1 MSLNTRMNA
10 QKSANAT
17 NVATRNNL
25 MKGSKSYRADCL
37 KEAWLRVPGIR
48 EGMDKMDEAT
58 VRNLAINL
66 DREATYIGQLNEAQL
81 STAFQGFAP
90 ENMLRLVRLNKNYQA

>member
-1 MSLNTRMNA
+1 MSLTTKMNA
-10 QKSANAT
+10 KKGVDNTTAI
-17 NVATRNNL
+17 RNSL
-25 MKGSKSYRADCL
+25 MKGSRNYRADCL
-37 KEAWLRVPGIR
+37 KESWMRVPGIR

-66 DREATYIGQLNEAQL
+66 DRQASWMSTLKETQL

-90 ENMLRLVRLNKNYQA
+90 ENMLRLVRLNK